1 MNVRQELDEL
11 RTISPG
17 AASIAWEIEQIEHAF
32 AAEEISQEERA
43 YLLTEVKD
51 IKAANLLANEENSM
65 RLAMAAINILLA
77 VA

>member
-17 AASIAWEIEQIEHAF
+17 AATIAWEVEQVEHAF
-32 AAEEISQEERA
+32 AASEINQEERA
-43 YLLTEVKD
+43 YLLNEIRD
-51 IKAANLLANEENSM
+51 IKAANLLANEETAM
-65 RLAMAAINILLA
+65 RLAVSAINILLA